1 MQGRRTASA
10 GFVRPAAPADLRA
23 IRAIYEPE
31 VLAGT
36 ATFEIEPPSVE
47 ELAARLAKVE
57 AAGLPWLVAEAEG
70 QVAGYAY
77 AAMYRDRPAYRF
89 TVEDSVY
96 VAEAA
101 RGRGLGRALL
111 LALIAGAR
119 AAGMRQMVAVIGDS
133 ANSGSVRLH
142 RACGFRDVGTLV
154 EVGHKFGRWL
164 DTVLM
169 QRAL

>member
-1 MQGRRTASA
+1 MA
-10 GFVRPAAPADLRA
+10 ADLGA

-36 ATFEIEPPSVE
+36 ATFEIEPPSLE

-57 AAGLPWLVAEAEG
+57 AAGLPWLVAEDDG
-70 QVAGYAY
+70 RVAGYAY

-101 RGRGLGRALL
+101 RGHGLGRALL

-133 ANSGSVRLH
+133 ANLGSIRLH
-142 RACGFRDVGTLV
+142 RACGFRDVGALLG
-154 EVGHKFGRWL
+154 VGHKFGRWL

-169 QRAL
+169 QRSL